1 MESIKSK
8 TCLVVDDS
16 RVVRKVA
23 IRIANELGF
32 ACEEAADGKQALEQC
47 QKAIPDAVLLDW
59 KMPVM
64 DGTTFLDRLRKLP
77 GGKNAKVIFV
87 TTENGRVDIQ
97 KALKAGADEY
107 IMKPFDRE
115 IMESKF
121 RQVGL
126 ID

>member
-1 MESIKSK
+1 MEAAKPK

-77 GGKNAKVIFV
+77 GGKSAKVIFV

-97 KALKAGADEY
+97 KALRAGADEY

-126 ID
+126 LD